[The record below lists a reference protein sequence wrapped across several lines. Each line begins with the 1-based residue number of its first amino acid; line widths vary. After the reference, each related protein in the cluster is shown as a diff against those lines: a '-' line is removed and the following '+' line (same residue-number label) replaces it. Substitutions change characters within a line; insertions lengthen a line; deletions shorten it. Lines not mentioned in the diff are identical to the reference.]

1 MFKEG
6 ILNGIRYAASE
17 TGLDC
22 GRILIFMPGIGAFKE
37 SYIEHVSSFSDLY
50 SAIYL
55 VDLPG
60 QGSVGEWQIGI
71 MVEQLAE
78 LIRSIDSPE
87 IERIDLAGHSAGAL
101 AAITFLTNYNSW
113 AEERIL
119 ESTHVIEAEAALENL
134 PSLAGTGFATPL
146 PEAKKVKK
154 LLLYA
159 PPDSFDIVFDRIY
172 STGLSAGS
180 DKSLRRL
187 LNLVVN
193 RPMLLLRFFRSSR
206 YFRFRLDRSG
216 KPCYFRLVINDH
228 RRFLRYTSGYLTIF
242 EIIRGVS
249 DTERESLLE
258 MIAEKEILV
267 QCGTNDW
274 IVKPCLRRRRR
285 SYQEN
290 IRISGSIKVVMH
302 RHLGHMLNR
311 RWRPDINMNLQMVT
325 NPDVIAESR
334 VFIAL

>member
-1 MFKEG
+1 MFKQG
-6 ILNGIRYAASE
+6 ILNGISYSVSD
-17 TGLDC
+17 TGLNC

-37 SYIEHVSSFSDLY
+37 SYIEHVSAFSDLY

-78 LIRSIDSPE
+78 LIRSFDSPE
-87 IERIDLAGHSAGAL
+87 IDRIDLAGHSAGAL
-101 AAITFLTNYNSW
+101 AAITFLTNYNSRT
-113 AEERIL
+113 EERL
-119 ESTHVIEAEAALENL
+119 AESIHVIEAEEALKNL
-134 PSLAGTGFATPL
+134 PSLAGTGFATSL
-146 PEAKKVKK
+146 PEVKKVRK

-172 STGLSAGS
+172 SSGLSARS
-180 DKSLRRL
+180 EKAFRRI
-187 LNLVVN
+187 LNSVVN
-193 RPMLLLRFFRSSR
+193 RPMLFLRLFSSSR

-216 KPCYFRLVINDH
+216 KPSYFKLVINDH
-228 RRFLRYTSGYLTIF
+228 RRFLKYTSGYLTIF

-249 DTERESLLE
+249 PSERESILN

-274 IVKPCLRRRRR
+274 NVKPSLRRRR
-285 SYQEN
+285 SYQDN
-290 IRISGSIKVVMH
+290 IRISGNIKILMH

-311 RWRPDINMNLQMVT
+311 RRRPDINMNLQMVT

-334 VFIAL
+334 VFITG